1 MGEIVKNT
9 SDLLVYFVP
18 GYLVFFMICYKLRTK
33 ITDDNYK
40 ITVLSV
46 VISFFI
52 NEISMIF
59 VSLFDL
65 KINTNLPNII
75 IALFIVLIFRFLIK
89 REIVVFNYF
98 ENSNTLWPFI
108 FQDDV
113 YDICCK
119 VTLKNGLSYV
129 GILKAVDDVN
139 NSEILLSSYCIIAE
153 NNTEICN
160 YIDDEDEH
168 FILLSKED
176 IATIEI
182 DRKKIK

>member
-1 MGEIVKNT
+1 MTEILKNV

-18 GYLVFFMICYKLRTK
+18 GYLVFFMISYKLRTK
-33 ITDDNYK
+33 IIDDNYK

-52 NEISMIF
+52 NKIAIFLDSYIDLEIDI
-59 VSLFDL
+59 SLFS
-65 KINTNLPNII
+65 II
-75 IALFIVLIFRFLIK
+75 IALIIVLIFRFLITK
-89 REIVVFNYF
+89 EIVSFNYF
-98 ENSNTLWPFI
+98 ENSNTIWPFI
-108 FQDDV
+108 FQDDI

-139 NSEILLSSYCIIAE
+139 NSEILLSSYCIISE

-160 YIDDEDEH
+160 YVDDEVEH
-168 FILLSKED
+168 YVLLKKED

-182 DRKKIK
+182 NRYKLK